1 MSTYSHEKVLADYAN
16 NKITPDMAT
25 GHALQHIG
33 LLYEGQSE
41 AKAGRLA
48 QQSQL
53 EQLDQRVATLQTAVD
68 RLTAFVE
75 KVQRAQKKRTDHKQ
89 PQSDQP

>member
-1 MSTYSHEKVLADYAN
+1 MLMATYDHKQVLADYAN
-16 NKITPDMAT
+16 NKITSEMAT

-33 LLYEGQSE
+33 LLYDGQSE

-68 RLTAFVE
+68 RLTAFME
-75 KVQRAQKKRTDHKQ
+75 KVQRTQKKRTKQNQ
-89 PQSDQP
+89 PQSD